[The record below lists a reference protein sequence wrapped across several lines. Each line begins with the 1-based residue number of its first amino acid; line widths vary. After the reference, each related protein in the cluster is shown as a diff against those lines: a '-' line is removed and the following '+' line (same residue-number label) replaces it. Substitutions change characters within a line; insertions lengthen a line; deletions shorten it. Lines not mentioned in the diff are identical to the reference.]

1 MDLIERNESNIHR
14 HPWEISR
21 AESMLRVIKRK
32 SPDMQYVDIGAGDL
46 FFTRELTKYTNK
58 SIFAVDTNYT
68 FLRKTDD
75 KIILLKEV
83 GNIPKNSADCMIL
96 MDVLEHVKDDYSFL
110 KYLLDFL
117 EDKGELVIT
126 VPAYQFLFCPHDRFL
141 KHYRR
146 YSKKQLQV
154 LLGKVNLKIKETFYF
169 YTLLFVI
176 RYMQIILSKLNFPMH
191 TEKAVS
197 NWKLGRNNIITMLVT
212 NILNIDFSINKV
224 LGKIGIILPGLS
236 LCFVCQKKSV

>member
-1 MDLIERNESNIHR
+1 MDLIEKNEFNIYR

-21 AESMLRVIKRK
+21 ADSILKIIKRK

-68 FLRKTDD
+68 FLHKTDD
-75 KIILLKEV
+75 KIIPLKEV
-83 GNIPKNSADCMIL
+83 SNIPKNSADCMIL
-96 MDVLEHVKDDYSFL
+96 MDVLEHVKNDYSFL

-117 EDKGELVIT
+117 KEKGELVIT
-126 VPAYQFLFCPHDRFL
+126 VPAYQFLFCPHDCFL

-146 YSKKQLQV
+146 YSKKQLQM
-154 LLGKVNLKIKETFYF
+154 LLGKLNLKIKETFYF

-176 RYMQIILSKLNFPMH
+176 RYLQIILLKLNFPMH
-191 TEKAVS
+191 MEKAVS

-212 NILNIDFSINKV
+212 NILNIDFSINRA
-224 LGKIGIILPGLS
+224 LRKIRVILPGLS
-236 LCFVCQKKSV
+236 LCVICQKKSV